1 VTNTALPLV
10 SVLTP
15 VYNGAAY
22 IEECMKSILQ
32 QTYPNWSYTIVD
44 NCSTDETPEIVERIA
59 HTDSRIRYVRFEE
72 FVEANENHS
81 RAAAAMEPESVY
93 CKFVQGDDW
102 IYPECLERMVERAE
116 SADSIGIVGSYRL
129 HQDTVELVGLPYSR
143 TVVPGTEVL
152 RQCLL
157 GGPYVT
163 GSPTATLLRSDLVRR
178 RTPFY
183 DTSYWHADTEAAYRF
198 LAQSDFGYVH
208 QVLTFSREQ
217 QGTRSSQAGRVNT
230 YDPENIRFLL
240 RYGPIALSEAEYRA
254 KLRLELRRYLYW
266 HARQALKPSRASDR
280 EFFDFHWTATER
292 IMREGGEDP
301 RIRRTMQLVR
311 ALLHRDRVLNRVR
324 PGHAGSLPSAK
335 DSES

>member
-1 VTNTALPLV
+1 
-10 SVLTP
+10 
-15 VYNGAAY
+15 
-22 IEECMKSILQ
+22 
-32 QTYPNWSYTIVD
+32 
-44 NCSTDETPEIVERIA
+44 
-59 HTDSRIRYVRFEE
+59 
-72 FVEANENHS
+72 
-81 RAAAAMEPESVY
+81 
-93 CKFVQGDDW
+93 
-102 IYPECLERMVERAE
+102 VERAE

-183 DTSYWHADTEAAYRF
+183 DTSYWHADTEAAYRV